1 LLKIQSKN
9 KDDSKRNRDSSSS
22 VSSRSKDDNLRDQI
36 AGLKIMLQEVQ
47 KENSALANR
56 CRSLESENKLLLSE
70 TEDLKDAIKTLEIAV
85 DESIQR
91 EERMLEEEDGGEGS
105 KDEPSQ
111 LQKSLRESRLEL
123 DTLRKKLADVEKRN
137 AKTISELNKE
147 VADLE
152 SLVEAKIYREDDLER
167 EVEKLKDK
175 VQRLQSKSSS
185 KSSGGDALAKSS
197 SRSNHTRSST
207 VTQQTVVKEEPST
220 LVCEICEQ
228 SGHDI
233 FSCPLLK
240 DDENATASAPAADP
254 YCVDCDTKGHSSES
268 LSLAVHC
275 FLTRGIAAEC
285 PYAQDV
291 F

>member
-1 LLKIQSKN
+1 M
-9 KDDSKRNRDSSSS
+9 
-22 VSSRSKDDNLRDQI
+22 SSRTKDDNLRDQI

-56 CRSLESENKLLLSE
+56 CRSLESENKLLLGE

-85 DESIQR
+85 DENIQR

-123 DTLRKKLADVEKRN
+123 DTLRKKMADVEKRN

-197 SRSNHTRSST
+197 SRGNHTRSST

-240 DDENATASAPAADP
+240 DDENATSAPAADP

-268 LSLAVHC
+268 SSLAVCC
-275 FLTRGIAAEC
+275 FSNLKNS
-285 PYAQDV
+285 Y
-291 F
+291 

>member
-1 LLKIQSKN
+1 
-9 KDDSKRNRDSSSS
+9 
-22 VSSRSKDDNLRDQI
+22 
-36 AGLKIMLQEVQ
+36 MLQEVQ
-47 KENSALANR
+47 KENSALANK
-56 CRSLESENKLLLSE
+56 CRSLESENKLLLNE
-70 TEDLKDAIKTLEIAV
+70 TEDLKDAIKTLENVV
-85 DESIQR
+85 DESIKR
-91 EERMLEEEDGGEGS
+91 EERILEEENGESNKG
-105 KDEPSQ
+105 EPSE

-123 DTLRKKLADVEKRN
+123 DTLRKKLADVEKKN

-185 KSSGGDALAKSS
+185 KSSGGDALAKSA

-228 SGHDI
+228 TGHDI

-240 DDENATASAPAADP
+240 DDDSATATSTLAADH

-268 LSLAVHC
+268 SSLAVRC
-275 FLTRGIAAEC
+275 SSNSRNSCRVSLRSGCILAARLRLPRLILLISLSGILN
-285 PYAQDV
+285 DTLDITLL
-291 F
+291 

>member
-1 LLKIQSKN
+1 MPPQLLKSLSSKG
-9 KDDSKRNRDSSSS
+9 KDDGKRNRDSNSS

-36 AGLKIMLQEVQ
+36 AGLKIMMQELQ

-70 TEDLKDAIKTLEIAV
+70 SEDLKEAIKTLELAV

-91 EERMLEEEDGGEGS
+91 EERLLEEEEGGEGS
-105 KDEPSQ
+105 KEEPSQ
-111 LQKSLRESRLEL
+111 LSKSLKESRAEL
-123 DTLRKKLADVEKRN
+123 DAVRKKLADVERRN

-175 VQRLQSKSSS
+175 VQRLQAKNASKS
-185 KSSGGDALAKSS
+185 GGSDSTAKAS

-207 VTQQTVVKEEPST
+207 VTQQTVAKEEPSS

-240 DDENATASAPAADP
+240 DEETAPATNGSSVDV
-254 YCVDCDTKGHSSES
+254 YCVDCDTKGHSSE
-268 LSLAVHC
+268 
-275 FLTRGIAAEC
+275 
-285 PYAQDV
+285 
-291 F
+291 